1 MIPLDLPDD
10 ASSIYAY
17 MPLPLVEH
25 EASASTSGP
34 NDRIPSYP
42 MAFWPEPS
50 PPNQGVYAS
59 REFVDMDYPLGVLA
73 SEIRKKADT
82 TRQATSGY
90 KERIAELSSDATLD
104 GISLNNSSQ
113 RDFWTFLSA
122 QDFFSKGKLFLLDNG
137 NLRAVWKS
145 ETGDQ
150 IGLQFLGNEA
160 IQYVL
165 FKHRPRAEKVS
176 RGAGRDTLDG
186 IRDQIAALDLANL
199 IAL

>member
-1 MIPLDLPDD
+1 MIPFALLDD
-10 ASSIYAY
+10 APSICAY
-17 MPLPLVEH
+17 TPPALVEH

-34 NDRIPSYP
+34 NDSIPSYP
-42 MAFWPEPS
+42 AFWPKPS
-50 PPNQGVYAS
+50 PPNQGAYAS
-59 REFVDMDYPLGVLA
+59 REFVDMVDPLGLLA
-73 SEIRKKADT
+73 SEIRKKADI
-82 TRQATSGY
+82 TRQATSAY
-90 KERIAELSSDATLD
+90 RERIAELISDATLD

-113 RDFWTFLSA
+113 RDFWTFLRA

-145 ETGDQ
+145 EMGDQ